1 MFEKHEFR
9 EQIHRG
15 DAKAFDTFYAE
26 SAACLQRFLRQLVD
40 TPQAAEDISHE
51 TFLQFWRRP
60 SEYRPEKGS
69 PHAYLFGIARKRAA
83 EWWRQRKPDD
93 LEQSLSRVWD
103 DTDAVSDPTSNATL
117 NVAISGATIEDC
129 SLVGDA
135 FSRLE
140 PDQRALLWLREVEGQ
155 SYAELAGIL
164 EVPIGTVRSRLHA
177 AREELRRIWH
187 SAPPG
192 PEKED
197 CKIQDCDNKE
207 QMEMQKK
214 GGLTDDRS

>member
-1 MFEKHEFR
+1 MSEKHELWER
-9 EQIHRG
+9 IHRG
-15 DAKAFDTFYAE
+15 DANAFDTFYAE
-26 SAACLQRFLRQLVD
+26 SATRLQRFLRQLVG

-60 SEYRPEKGS
+60 NEYRPEKGS
-69 PHAYLFGIARKRAA
+69 PQAYLFGIARKRAA

-93 LEQSLSRVWD
+93 LDKSLSRVWD
-103 DTDAVSDPTSNATL
+103 EADAVLDPTL

-164 EVPIGTVRSRLHA
+164 EVPVGTVRSRLHA

-187 SAPPG
+187 SAPPE
-192 PEKED
+192 PEQED
-197 CKIQDCDNKE
+197 CENG
-207 QMEMQKK
+207 EMQKK
-214 GGLTDDRS
+214 GGLTR